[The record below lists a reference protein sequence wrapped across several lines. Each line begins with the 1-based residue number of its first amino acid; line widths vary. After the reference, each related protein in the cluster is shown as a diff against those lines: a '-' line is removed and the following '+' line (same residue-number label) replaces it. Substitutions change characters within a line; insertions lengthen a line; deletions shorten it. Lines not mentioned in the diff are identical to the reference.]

1 MQDPRDR
8 VAAPPA
14 LDFPMRYGSQNRQT
28 GLEIGGKRWQHAVKM
43 SVAELK
49 DSVLALAPEERH
61 EFVAWVNRL
70 EADYGDVPGEALD
83 QLAAEIWDQDDRHA
97 PPTHPAR

>member
-1 MQDPRDR
+1 M
-8 VAAPPA
+8 
-14 LDFPMRYGSQNRQT
+14 T
-28 GLEIGGKRWQHAVKM
+28 
-43 SVAELK
+43 ELK
-49 DSVLALAPEERH
+49 NGVLALPKEQRH
-61 EFVAWVNRL
+61 EFLVWINRL

>member
-1 MQDPRDR
+1 
-8 VAAPPA
+8 
-14 LDFPMRYGSQNRQT
+14 
-28 GLEIGGKRWQHAVKM
+28 M

-49 DSVLALAPEERH
+49 DSVLALPTEERH

-70 EADYGDVPGEALD
+70 ESDYGGVPGETLD
-83 QLAAEIWDQDDRHA
+83 QPATEIAHQDDRHA

>member
-1 MQDPRDR
+1 
-8 VAAPPA
+8 
-14 LDFPMRYGSQNRQT
+14 
-28 GLEIGGKRWQHAVKM
+28 M
-43 SVAELK
+43 SLAELK
-49 DSVLALAPEERH
+49 QSTLTLPEKERH
-61 EFVAWVNRL
+61 EFVVWVNRL

>member
-1 MQDPRDR
+1 
-8 VAAPPA
+8 
-14 LDFPMRYGSQNRQT
+14 
-28 GLEIGGKRWQHAVKM
+28 M

-49 DSVLALAPEERH
+49 ESVLALPVEERH
-61 EFVAWVNRL
+61 DFVAWVNRL
-70 EADYGDVPGEALD
+70 ESDCGDVPGEALD

>member
-1 MQDPRDR
+1 
-8 VAAPPA
+8 
-14 LDFPMRYGSQNRQT
+14 
-28 GLEIGGKRWQHAVKM
+28 M
-43 SVAELK
+43 SLTELK
-49 DSVLALAPEERH
+49 ENVLALPANERH
-61 EFVAWVNRL
+61 EFAAWMNRL